1 MKIIKIR
8 KKRFFGLLGV
18 GIILLVLLQLIAGTR
33 GVKVSAITVT
43 KGELHDYYTEEGVL
57 KAGIEYQVISK
68 ITGSI
73 ESIEV
78 SENMEVKKDDLL
90 LVISDRDLSYEKEL
104 HQSTL
109 LGYQAQLEQ
118 SNINQIM
125 STSPQEY
132 LATIKQDMAASQ
144 ARYQAAK
151 TLADANGALYREGS
165 VSKVEWEQAQV
176 EYSSA
181 QSAYN
186 AAKNRYEESQQ
197 FLENLNQEGIDKDTL
212 NSRFYE
218 SLSGQLKALIQS
230 EKTTISKL
238 EDQIGDCKIVAG
250 CDGVIKSLPGEE
262 RSMIQSGQVVAIINS
277 FQEPIIETDVLTSIE
292 PYLTVGAPVVLTQKL
307 RNQDYNYSGTISEI
321 YGFATQRTSALGLD
335 EYRVR
340 VKVKV
345 DPEQDISLKSGY
357 AFNLQFTLYEGSD
370 QLLVPLNTLFNFDH
384 QNYVFVITNGRAE
397 KRPVTVKYRSSA
409 QAVISEGLQEGDK
422 IITNVDS
429 EEIYEGLKV
438 HN

>member
-8 KKRFFGLLGV
+8 KKYFFGLLGG
-18 GIILLVLLQLIAGTR
+18 GIILLVLLQLVAGTR
-33 GVKVSAITVT
+33 GVKVNSITVT
-43 KGELHDYYTEEGVL
+43 RGGLHDYYTEEGVL
-57 KAGIEYQVISK
+57 KAGLEYQVISK
-68 ITGSI
+68 ITGTI
-73 ESIEV
+73 ESVEV
-78 SENMEVKKDDLL
+78 SENTKIKKGDLL
-90 LVISDRDLSYEKEL
+90 LVISDRDLNYEKEL

-118 SNINQIM
+118 SNINQMM

-132 LATIKQDMAASQ
+132 LVSIRQDLAVKQ
-144 ARYQAAK
+144 ARYQAVK
-151 TLADANGALYREGS
+151 TLADANGALYRDGS
-165 VSKVEWEQAQV
+165 VSKMDWEQTQA

-186 AAKNRYEESQQ
+186 AAKNRYEESQK
-197 FLENLNQEGIDKDTL
+197 FLESLNQEGIDKDTL
-212 NSRFYE
+212 NSRFYG
-218 SLSGQLKALIQS
+218 SISGQLQALIQS

-238 EDQIGDCKIVAG
+238 EDQIRDCRIVAE
-250 CDGVIKSLPGEE
+250 CDGVIKSLPGQE
-262 RSMIQSGQVVAIINS
+262 RSMIQAGQVVAIINS
-277 FQEPIIETDVLTSIE
+277 IQEPIIEADILTSIE

-321 YGFATQRTSALGLD
+321 YGFATQGISALGLD

-340 VKVKV
+340 VKVKI
-345 DPEQDISLKSGY
+345 DPDQDIPLKSGY
-357 AFNLQFTLYEGSD
+357 GFNLQFTLYEESD
-370 QLLVPLNTLFNFDH
+370 ELVVPLNTLFNFDH
-384 QNYVFVITNGRAE
+384 QDYVFIIANGRAE

-438 HN
+438 HK